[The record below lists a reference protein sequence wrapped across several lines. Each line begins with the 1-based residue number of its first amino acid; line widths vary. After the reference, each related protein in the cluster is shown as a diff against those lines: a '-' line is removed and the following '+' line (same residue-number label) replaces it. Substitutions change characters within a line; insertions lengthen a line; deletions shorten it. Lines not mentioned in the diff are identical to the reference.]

1 MASPSFWTSFRSF
14 WFKDELHFRP
24 LRDVGRLGTISFTLL
39 LMLDLCNSNHKLAVT
54 LLMYGTG
61 PRRPKTWHR
70 GASCV
75 RYAARP
81 RLANRSFHAAT
92 GSGVCRART
101 RRQAR
106 REEVRPIHLGAVRAC
121 EQRAVDGNHRAV
133 LRIVRRLLCPERL

>member
-70 GASCV
+70 G
-75 RYAARP
+75 
-81 RLANRSFHAAT
+81 
-92 GSGVCRART
+92 G
-101 RRQAR
+101 
-106 REEVRPIHLGAVRAC
+106 VRAC